1 SNGDAI
7 LDPEARVG
15 MLQQEPPLTEDKT
28 VLENVEEA
36 VGEIKSKM
44 ARLDELYM
52 MMGDPDADQD
62 KVATE
67 AGDLQTELDNRNAW
81 DIDSQLEQ
89 AMDALRCPPPDAMVD
104 VLSGGERRRVA
115 LCKLLLQ
122 QPDLLLLDE
131 PTNHLDA
138 ESVAWLEQHLEKYA
152 GTVVAVTHDRYF
164 LDNVEEA
171 VGSVKPKLNRFN
183 EISAE
188 LADPDADYDTL
199 LAEMGDVQTELDNRN
214 AWDID
219 SQLEQ
224 AMDALRCPPPD
235 AMVDVLS
242 GGERRR
248 VALCKL
254 LLQQPDLLLLDE
266 PTNHLD
272 AESVA
277 WLERA
282 LKDYK
287 GTIVSITHD
296 RYFLDNVAEW
306 ILELDR
312 GRTHPYEGNYS
323 TYLDTKRSRLQVEGR
338 RDAKRAKILERELE
352 WARSNPKARQAK
364 NKARLTRY
372 EEMAAEAERN
382 RKLDFEEINIPAGPR
397 LGSTVLEATK
407 LVKGFG
413 DRLLFDGLSF
423 SLPRAGIVGVVGP
436 NGVGKSTLFRMLVGE
451 ETPDAGELR
460 LGDTVR
466 ISYVDQSRSG
476 LDPKKNVWEL
486 VSEGLDFIKVAN
498 FEMPSRAYVAS
509 FGFKGPDQ
517 QKPAGVLSGGER
529 NRLNLALTLKMGG
542 NLLLLDEPTNDLDV
556 ETLQSL
562 EDALLEFPGC
572 AVVISHDR
580 WFLDRVVTHIL
591 AWEGDDEEQAKW
603 FWYEGNF
610 ADYEANKIARLGA
623 EAARP
628 HRATHRRLTRA

>member
-1 SNGDAI
+1 MPEFIYSMHNVRKKLGDKVVLDNVTLSFYPSAKIGVVGPNGTGKSTLLKLMAGIEKPNNGDAALAKDATVGI
-7 LDPEARVG
+7 L
-15 MLQQEPPLTEDKT
+15 LQEPPLTEGKT
-28 VLENVEEA
+28 VLENVEEGVA
-36 VGEIKSKM
+36 DVKALQVRM
-44 ARLDELYM
+44 DELGVA
-52 MMGDPDADQD
+52 MGEPDADFD
-62 KVATE
+62 TLMAE
-67 AGDLQTELDNRNAW
+67 MGDVQTELDARNAW

-138 ESVAWLEQHLEKYA
+138 ESVQWLETHLKAYPGA
-152 GTVVAVTHDRYF
+152 VLAVTHDRYF
-164 LDNVEEA
+164 LDNVA
-171 VGSVKPKLNRFN
+171 
-183 EISAE
+183 
-188 LADPDADYDTL
+188 
-199 LAEMGDVQTELDNRN
+199 Q
-214 AWDID
+214 
-219 SQLEQ
+219 
-224 AMDALRCPPPD
+224 
-235 AMVDVLS
+235 
-242 GGERRR
+242 
-248 VALCKL
+248 
-254 LLQQPDLLLLDE
+254 
-266 PTNHLD
+266 
-272 AESVA
+272 
-277 WLERA
+277 
-282 LKDYK
+282 
-287 GTIVSITHD
+287 
-296 RYFLDNVAEW
+296 W

-323 TYLDTKRSRLQVEGR
+323 TYLDTKKARLQIEGR

-364 NKARLTRY
+364 NRARLSRY
-372 EEMAAEAERN
+372 EELRAEAERN
-382 RKLDFEEINIPAGPR
+382 RKLDFEEINIPPGPR
-397 LGSTVLEATK
+397 LGSTVLDVRK
-407 LVKGFG
+407 LVKGYP
-413 DRLLFDGLSF
+413 DRPLFDGLSF

-436 NGVGKSTLFRMLVGE
+436 NGVGKSTLFRMIVGE
-451 ETPDAGELR
+451 DQPDSGELI
-460 LGDTVR
+460 LGETVR
-466 ISYVDQSRSG
+466 ISYVDQARSG
-476 LDPKKNVWEL
+476 LDPRKNVWEL
-486 VSEGLDFIKVAN
+486 VSDGLDYIKVAN

-580 WFLDRVVTHIL
+580 WFLDRIATHIL
-591 AWEGDDEEQAKW
+591 AWEGDDDDEAKW

-610 ADYEANKIARLGA
+610 ADYEANKIARLGL

-628 HRATHRRLTRA
+628 HRVTHRRLTR

>member
-1 SNGDAI
+1 MPEFIYTMHNVRKALGDKVVLDNVTLSFYPGAKIGVVGPNGTGKSTLLKVMAGIEKPNNGDAMLAKDATVGI
-7 LDPEARVG
+7 L
-15 MLQQEPPLTEDKT
+15 LQEPPLTEGKT
-28 VLENVEEA
+28 VLENVEEGVA
-36 VGEIKSKM
+36 DVKALQARMEELGVAMGE
-44 ARLDELYM
+44 
-52 MMGDPDADQD
+52 PDADFD
-62 KVATE
+62 TLMAEMGEV
-67 AGDLQTELDNRNAW
+67 QTELDARNAW

-89 AMDALRCPPPDAMVD
+89 AMDALRCPPPEAIVD

-138 ESVAWLEQHLEKYA
+138 ESVQWLETHLKSYPGA
-152 GTVVAVTHDRYF
+152 VLAVTHDRYF
-164 LDNVEEA
+164 LDNVA
-171 VGSVKPKLNRFN
+171 
-183 EISAE
+183 
-188 LADPDADYDTL
+188 
-199 LAEMGDVQTELDNRN
+199 Q
-214 AWDID
+214 
-219 SQLEQ
+219 
-224 AMDALRCPPPD
+224 
-235 AMVDVLS
+235 
-242 GGERRR
+242 
-248 VALCKL
+248 
-254 LLQQPDLLLLDE
+254 
-266 PTNHLD
+266 
-272 AESVA
+272 
-277 WLERA
+277 
-282 LKDYK
+282 
-287 GTIVSITHD
+287 
-296 RYFLDNVAEW
+296 W

-323 TYLDTKRSRLQVEGR
+323 TYLDTKKGRLQIEGR

-364 NKARLTRY
+364 NRARLARY
-372 EEMAAEAERN
+372 EELRAEAERS
-382 RKLDFEEINIPAGPR
+382 RKLDFEEINIPPGPR
-397 LGSTVLEATK
+397 LGSNVLDVRE
-407 LVKGFG
+407 LVKGYG

-436 NGVGKSTLFRMLVGE
+436 NGVGKSTLFRMIVGE
-451 ETPDAGELR
+451 EEPDAGELS

-466 ISYVDQSRSG
+466 ISYVDQARSG
-476 LDPKKNVWEL
+476 LDPRKNVWEL
-486 VSEGLDFIKVAN
+486 VSDGLDHIKVGS

-580 WFLDRVVTHIL
+580 WFLDRIATHIL
-591 AWEGDDEEQAKW
+591 AWEGDDEYEAKW
-603 FWYEGNF
+603 FWFEGNF
-610 ADYEANKIARLGA
+610 ADYEVNKIARLGL

-628 HRATHRRLTRA
+628 HRVTHRRLTR

>member
-1 SNGDAI
+1 MPEFIYSMHNVRKALGDKVVLDNITLSFFPGAKIGVVGPNGTGKSTLLKLMAGLEKPNNGDANLAKDASVGI
-7 LDPEARVG
+7 L
-15 MLQQEPPLTEDKT
+15 LQEPPLTEGKT

-36 VGEIKSKM
+36 VADIK
-44 ARLDELYM
+44 RLQGRMDELGM
-52 MMGDPDADQD
+52 AMAEPDADF
-62 KVATE
+62 
-67 AGDLQTELDNRNAW
+67 
-81 DIDSQLEQ
+81 
-89 AMDALRCPPPDAMVD
+89 DALM
-104 VLSGGERRRVA
+104 
-115 LCKLLLQ
+115 
-122 QPDLLLLDE
+122 
-131 PTNHLDA
+131 
-138 ESVAWLEQHLEKYA
+138 
-152 GTVVAVTHDRYF
+152 
-164 LDNVEEA
+164 
-171 VGSVKPKLNRFN
+171 
-183 EISAE
+183 
-188 LADPDADYDTL
+188 
-199 LAEMGDVQTELDNRN
+199 AEMGEVQTELDNRN

-272 AESVA
+272 AESVH
-277 WLERA
+277 WLEGH
-282 LKDYK
+282 LKAYP
-287 GTIVSITHD
+287 GAVLAVTHD

-323 TYLDTKRSRLQVEGR
+323 TYLETKRSRLQVEGR

-364 NKARLTRY
+364 SKARLARY

-466 ISYVDQSRSG
+466 ISYVDQGRSG

-486 VSEGLDFIKVAN
+486 VSDRLDFIKVGS

-562 EDALLEFPGC
+562 EDALLDFPGC